1 MQYPDWLERLRQHPF
16 VSWREPA
23 SEDSIELVAR
33 QFGAVLPEALLQ
45 FWRASDGAGLGQF
58 EGELLGASALS
69 KLPDGEWLTLLKE
82 RGLLP
87 VLHDGQSN
95 HLVLHVTRPLS
106 QRITYLP
113 HDDGPRLMYRDLPS
127 LLGELPQAFATG
139 ETADEYFAGTAQGDY
154 APDAPRSAA
163 DRADAELLSRCDT
176 EVELVQ
182 AVALLDAS
190 QTEAWARLLET
201 QHFVRREARARME
214 CLPEPAIVELLA
226 RDAAAFA
233 EFAQFARRAAE
244 SAGLTVQGVQGESL
258 RIDGRSYNL
267 DALFYRRN
275 IPDAFSKL
283 SDWFADRAAKRTP
296 GPGSYLK
303 D

>member
-1 MQYPDWLERLRQHPF
+1 MQLPDWLEPLRQHAF
-16 VSWREPA
+16 VSWRAPA
-23 SEDSIELVAR
+23 SEDDIELVAR
-33 QFGAVLPEALLQ
+33 RFGAALPEALLQ
-45 FWRASDGAGLGQF
+45 LWRVSDGVGLGQF
-58 EGELLGASALS
+58 EGELLGPSALS
-69 KLPDGEWLTLLKE
+69 KMPEGEWLTLLKA

-87 VLHDGQSN
+87 LLHDGQSN
-95 HLVLHVTRPLS
+95 HLVLHVTRPLGE
-106 QRITYLP
+106 RITYLP

-127 LLGELPQAFATG
+127 LLRDLPRAFATG
-139 ETADEYFAGTAQGDY
+139 ETADEYFAGRVQGDY

-163 DRADAELLSRCDT
+163 DRADAELLWRCDT

-190 QTEAWARLLET
+190 QIEAWAHLLET
-201 QHFVRREARARME
+201 QHFVRREARARLQ
-214 CLPEPAIVELLA
+214 CLQQSSIVELLA

-233 EFAQFARRAAE
+233 EFAQLAQRAAE
-244 SAGLTVQGVQGESL
+244 HAGLTVQELRGDSL

-267 DALFYRRN
+267 DALFYRRK
-275 IPDAFSKL
+275 IPEAFDKL
-283 SDWFADRAAKRTP
+283 SSWFADRAAKRTP